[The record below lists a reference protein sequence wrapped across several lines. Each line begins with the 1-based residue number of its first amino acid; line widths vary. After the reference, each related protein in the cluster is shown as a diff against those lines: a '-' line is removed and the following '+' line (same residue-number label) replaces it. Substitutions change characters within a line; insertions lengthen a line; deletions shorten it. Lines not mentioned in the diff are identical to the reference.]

1 MKYLLNFSL
10 VLLLIFSIG
19 CGKKVWPEPDAEEE
33 KFSLHIEDV
42 VLEDTCLY
50 LTAEI
55 RGNQRNLAGLI
66 LELEKSE
73 IPCPGCPFLVTESF
87 DPDLDS
93 PEVHLQD
100 GRVTIAYC
108 LIDPMKYYRAR
119 LTGRNVFT
127 EIQDVRSNVID
138 VF

>member
-1 MKYLLNFSL
+1 MNFSL
-10 VLLLIFSIG
+10 VLLLILGIG

-33 KFSLHIEDV
+33 KFSLHIEEV
-42 VLEDTCLY
+42 VLEDKCLY

-55 RGNQRNLAGLI
+55 RGNQRNLAGLV

-73 IPCPGCPFLVTESF
+73 IPCPGCPFLVSESF
-87 DPDLDS
+87 APALDS

-100 GRVTIAYC
+100 CRIKIVYC
-108 LIDPMKYYRAR
+108 FIDSRKYYRIR
-119 LTGRNVFT
+119 LTGRNVFP